1 MASVA
6 AMLVVLAACGGTSVP
21 AVELPVDPHRDDSFL
36 IRPSAV
42 PGLGPRGGRV
52 ARM

>member
-1 MASVA
+1 VA
-6 AMLVVLAACGGTSVP
+6 TVLVVLVACGGISVP
-21 AVELPVDPHRDDSFL
+21 AVEPPVEPDRDDSFL